1 MVIPLVIFRF
11 RVTENQ
17 KRIKVAR
24 ILLKSNIWF
33 SGFSGLLGVG
43 ISLFLAALGHT
54 KTNWGYFV
62 VYVLVSSGFLILISY
77 LALISFSNKKILAQI
92 YIWGYSAFLI
102 IMALPLFPFSTILGI
117 IIIFGQLAWY
127 KVERENNEN

>member
-17 KRIKVAR
+17 TRIKVAR
-24 ILLKSNIWF
+24 ILLKSNIW
-33 SGFSGLLGVG
+33 FSGLLGVG